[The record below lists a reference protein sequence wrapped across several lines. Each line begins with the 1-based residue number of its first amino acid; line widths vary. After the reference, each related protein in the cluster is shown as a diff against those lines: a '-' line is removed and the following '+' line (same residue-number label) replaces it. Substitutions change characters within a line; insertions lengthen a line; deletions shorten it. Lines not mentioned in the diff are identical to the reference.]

1 VTERLVAIVPIR
13 SWRDGKTRLAAILS
27 PEAREALVRQ
37 SAASVLRTA
46 ARSLVFDTVLVVSA
60 DPQVLAWASRCDA
73 PVLALPQ
80 PEELPGLNG
89 AVEAGRRWAR
99 DHGADRIVSLF
110 ADLPLLT
117 VEDVQRIAGRPEPL
131 VLGPDRSGE
140 GTNALL
146 LRITGEGARFRF
158 AFGEGSLARHEAEA
172 RRLKLNAARDA
183 GIGIAFDLDTPQD
196 WTDFL
201 EAVANT
207 ENEEDACPMLGGVCA
222 G

>member
-1 VTERLVAIVPIR
+1 VNERLVAIVPIR
-13 SWRDGKTRLAAILS
+13 SWRNGKTRLAAILS

-46 ARSLVFDTVLVVSA
+46 ARSQVVDTVLVVSA

-73 PVLALPQ
+73 PVVPLPQ

-99 DHGADRIVSLF
+99 DLGADRIVSLF

-117 VEDVQRIAGRPEPL
+117 VEDVQRIAAR
-131 VLGPDRSGE
+131 PDRSGE

-146 LRITGEGARFRF
+146 LRITGEGARYRF

-172 RRLKLNAARDA
+172 RRLELNAARDA

-201 EAVANT
+201 EAVSNT
-207 ENEEDACPMLGGVCA
+207 ENEEDACPLLGGVRA